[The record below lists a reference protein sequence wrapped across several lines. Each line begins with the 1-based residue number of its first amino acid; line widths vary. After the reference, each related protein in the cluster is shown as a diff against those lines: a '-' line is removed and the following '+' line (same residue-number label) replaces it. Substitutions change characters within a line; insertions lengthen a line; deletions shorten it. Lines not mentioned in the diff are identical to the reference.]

1 MIIRSPTSS
10 SVKIEAIRLALVVVQ
25 PEQSFDIQ
33 SMPVELQDRSDLSI
47 NAQPA
52 GRNETIAYARERL
65 RQMHALH
72 GPTPGLDIGI
82 ESGAIDAL
90 DVACVVVQTRLGEAA
105 LALSSGVAFPAGS
118 LETARARGFKNT
130 TVGDI
135 IHEQHPNIPS
145 NNWQEYFPPY
155 ISRQEQIQGAI
166 VTALR
171 MLPGFAPPV

>member
-1 MIIRSPTSS
+1 MIIRSPSS
-10 SVKIEAIRLALVVVQ
+10 SPVKIEAIRLALDVLHLGQPFDVQ
-25 PEQSFDIQ
+25 GL
-33 SMPVELQDRSDLSI
+33 PVELQDRSDLSI
-47 NAQPA
+47 HAQPE
-52 GRNETIAYARERL
+52 GHDETIAYARERL

-90 DVACVVVQTRLGEAA
+90 DVACVVVHTRLGEAA
-105 LALSSGVAFPAGS
+105 LALSEGVAFPAGS
-118 LETARARGFKNT
+118 LEAARARGFKST
-130 TVGDI
+130 TAGDI
-135 IHEQHPNIPS
+135 IHEQHPNIPA

-155 ISRQEQIQGAI
+155 ISRQQQIQGAI